1 MKIRGL
7 FTGASLL
14 AVAACGGSS
23 STPPP
28 PPVATTPPPP
38 PAATGSS
45 VSSSGVITGF
55 GSIIVSGE
63 RHEIDGSTVVAFEDE
78 AETTGDD
85 SRLRLG
91 MRVKIESTE
100 TNGSRTADRIEFD
113 EDLKGPAVNVTPD
126 SGDPTIGVFTVAGQT
141 VVVDGNTVF
150 DDDVGNN
157 DGVSGID
164 IRDLD
169 PANFGGT
176 PINVEISG
184 FPTETGVIATRID
197 RITGALGQVGVNNDE
212 LEVKGFVDSVASNGS
227 SFVING
233 ATFLVSGTIFEDG
246 LAANQSL
253 VGEFVEVKADINGSG
268 DFVAVRVELED
279 DLDGAQNDDEFEI
292 EGVLQSVDTI
302 ADPDVIV
309 VNGVTI
315 QVDDASSLVGQV
327 GNRVEIKGAFNA
339 SGVLVITRANLE
351 VENTVRT
358 KDRVFSV
365 SASFF
370 TTRLGLDITPTTGS
384 RIEDD
389 VSDGG
394 DQLTPSEFL
403 NRLMNNDFIE
413 ARGFP
418 SGGGVTWTRIERE
431 DEDDNDCRLRGP
443 VDSGSINNPRFSIL
457 GVTVD
462 TTGLDNDDF
471 EDASGASIGR
481 TNFFNQLQAGD
492 VVEAQSDD
500 AGTGCRNGELATGTD
515 GEVSFEPDDGVAG
528 NAPPPGGGGN
538 ANDDEIVGTARNVNT
553 ANNTF
558 EIAGRTITVTPDTLI
573 DASIVE
579 RARGTELGDADLR
592 FGDLP
597 ETLDQL
603 IRNGDQVNV
612 RVDAS
617 GNAVQIEDV

>member
-1 MKIRGL
+1 MLFRGL
-7 FTGASLL
+7 LITVSALAITG
-14 AVAACGGSS
+14 CGGSES
-23 STPPP
+23 PPPPPPPTAVTPPP
-28 PPVATTPPPP
+28 PPVS
-38 PAATGSS
+38 SS
-45 VSSSGVITGF
+45 VSSTGVITGF

-63 RHEIDGSTVVAFEDE
+63 RHEVDGSTVVAFEDE

-91 MRVKIESTE
+91 MRVTIEATE
-100 TNGSRTADRIEFD
+100 TSGSRTANRIEYD
-113 EDLKGPAVNVTPD
+113 EDLKGPAENVTPD
-126 SGDPTIGVFTVAGQT
+126 GGDPTIGTFTVAGQT

-157 DGVSGID
+157 DGISGID

-184 FPTETGVIATRID
+184 FPTETGVIATRVD
-197 RITGALGQVGVNNDE
+197 RITGTLGQVGVNNDE
-212 LEVKGFVDSVASNGS
+212 LEIKGFVDSVASNGS

-233 ATFLVSGTIFEDG
+233 ATFLVTGTVFEDG
-246 LAANQSL
+246 LAADQSL
-253 VGEFVEVKADINGSG
+253 VGVFVEVKADIDGGGN
-268 DFVAVRVELED
+268 FVAVRVELED
-279 DLDGAQNDDEFEI
+279 DLDGADDDDEFEI
-292 EGVLQSVDTI
+292 EGVLQSVDTV
-302 ADPDVIV
+302 AEPDVIV
-309 VNGVTI
+309 INGITI
-315 QVDDASSLVGQV
+315 EVDDASSLVGQV
-327 GNRVEIKGAFNA
+327 GNRVEIEGSFNTA
-339 SGVLVITRANLE
+339 DVLIISRADLE

-358 KDRVFSV
+358 EDRIANV
-365 SASFF
+365 STSFF
-370 TTRLGLDITPTTGS
+370 TTRLGLDITPTTSS

-389 VSDGG
+389 VQDGG
-394 DQLTPSEFL
+394 DQLTPDEFL
-403 NRLMNNDFIE
+403 NRLTNNDFIE

-418 SGGGVTWTRIERE
+418 SSGGVTWTRIERE

-443 VDSGSINNPRFSIL
+443 VDSGSISDPRFSIL

-462 TTGLDNDDF
+462 TTGLDNGDF
-471 EDASGASIGR
+471 EDATGASIGR
-481 TNFFNQLQAGD
+481 SAFFSQLQAGD

-500 AGTGCRNGELATGTD
+500 AGTGCRNGELSTGTD

-528 NAPPPGGGGN
+528 NAPPAGGGGGD
-538 ANDDEIVGTARNVNT
+538 NDDEIVGTARNVNAT
-553 ANNTF
+553 NNTF
-558 EIAGRTITVTPDTLI
+558 EVAGRTITVTPDTLI

-579 RARGTELGDADLR
+579 RARGAELGDADFR

-603 IRNGDQVNV
+603 IRDGDQVNV

-617 GNAVQIEDV
+617 GNAIQIEDV